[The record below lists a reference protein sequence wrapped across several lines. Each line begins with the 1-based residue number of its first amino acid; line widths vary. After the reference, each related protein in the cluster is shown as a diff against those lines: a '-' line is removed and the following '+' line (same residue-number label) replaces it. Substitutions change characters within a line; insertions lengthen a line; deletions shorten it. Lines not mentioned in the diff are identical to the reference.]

1 MQNKPL
7 NIWLIDDDPFTNL
20 LNEFILK
27 NAFNKSDLKQF
38 ESATDALTQLQKTIP
53 DLIILD
59 INMPT
64 MNGWDFAASLN
75 KSHPQVPIVLISSTE
90 QSLENDHVLQ
100 NENIKGCLVKPLTQE
115 DIEQF
120 TNDIF
125 N

>member
-1 MQNKPL
+1 
-7 NIWLIDDDPFTNL
+7 
-20 LNEFILK
+20 
-27 NAFNKSDLKQF
+27 LKQF
-38 ESATDALTQLQKTIP
+38 ESAQDALAQLVNQSP
-53 DLIILD
+53 DLILLD

-64 MNGWDFAASLN
+64 MNGWDFASKLN
-75 KSHPQVPIVLISSTE
+75 KSHPHIPIVLISSSE
-90 QSLENDHVLQ
+90 QSLENDQVLQ